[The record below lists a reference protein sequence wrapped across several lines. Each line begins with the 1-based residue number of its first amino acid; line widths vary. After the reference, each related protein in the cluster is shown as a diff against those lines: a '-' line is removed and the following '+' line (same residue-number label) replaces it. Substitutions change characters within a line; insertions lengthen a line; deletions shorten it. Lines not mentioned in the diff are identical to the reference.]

1 MTIMISR
8 MARTVTMMKMEM
20 LTATTTLVV
29 ATVTPSRCNDSAVLH
44 VFSERAY
51 RDLRF
56 PLLCR
61 ALACGPARPRPARGR
76 FFSVTVPPCSRL
88 VRFAHGPDLL
98 PWGAFRIGSFHT
110 SGFPDGRTDPSA
122 TSRGSPVACLWPT
135 QSSPASG
142 LAQPGVRRD
151 PALRRAAP
159 LWLSGARSGLAGPAR
174 PGPAWLG
181 TTTVNTR
188 STHGQ
193 HDGQHTVNTTVNIP

>member
-1 MTIMISR
+1 MMVTMTMTIMISR

-20 LTATTTLVV
+20 LTVRTTLVV

-44 VFSERAY
+44 VFSERAS
-51 RDLRF
+51 RGLRF

-61 ALACGPARPRPARGR
+61 ALACACPLAQTPQPPRVARPWLACVLPSPAR
-76 FFSVTVPPCSRL
+76 RL
-88 VRFAHGPDLL
+88 D
-98 PWGAFRIGSFHT
+98 
-110 SGFPDGRTDPSA
+110 
-122 TSRGSPVACLWPT
+122 WP
-135 QSSPASG
+135 SPASG
-142 LAQPGVRRD
+142 ATQPCVGRLPSGSLEPG
-151 PALRRAAP
+151 PAWP
-159 LWLSGARSGLAGPAR
+159 GPAR